1 MAIFRISL
9 EKTLEHE
16 GGYANLGADTID
28 TSDDDTGGETIF
40 GISRN
45 NHPNSIL
52 WKEIDNYKE
61 MLKPFNKSKYKQIN
75 ELAKNNSI
83 IMNEVERIYKE
94 SYWNKIKGNDIKIQ
108 ENADVLFDMAVNAG
122 HSRAIK
128 LAQEVCS
135 IKVDGICGNITIN
148 SINTLGK
155 DFCNWY
161 VDKRISW
168 YKTRKNQTYVKAWV
182 NRAERFRI
190 K

>member
-16 GGYANLGADTID
+16 GGYADLV
-28 TSDDDTGGETIF
+28 DDTGGETIF

-94 SYWNKIKGNDIKIQ
+94 NESKI
-108 ENADVLFDMAVNAG
+108 
-122 HSRAIK
+122 
-128 LAQEVCS
+128 
-135 IKVDGICGNITIN
+135 
-148 SINTLGK
+148 
-155 DFCNWY
+155 
-161 VDKRISW
+161 
-168 YKTRKNQTYVKAWV
+168 
-182 NRAERFRI
+182 
-190 K
+190 